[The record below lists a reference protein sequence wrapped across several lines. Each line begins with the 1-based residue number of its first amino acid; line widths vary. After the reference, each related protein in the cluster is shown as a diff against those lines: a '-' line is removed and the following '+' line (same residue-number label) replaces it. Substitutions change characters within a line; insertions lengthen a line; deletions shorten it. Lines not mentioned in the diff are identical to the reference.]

1 MLCLEGACLHFCE
14 FLVVFLGVGRLVALF
29 LEFVIGLLG
38 EGCCLVAVLVTFVV
52 AFLGVKCAWLH
63 FCNIL
68 IASLRVRMAVL
79 A

>member
-1 MLCLEGACLHFCE
+1 MHFCE
-14 FLVVFLGVGRLVALF
+14 FLVAFLEVRRLVAF
-29 LEFVIGLLG
+29 VLEFVIGLLG

-52 AFLGVKCAWLH
+52 AFAFLGVKCAWLH

>member
-1 MLCLEGACLHFCE
+1 MHFCE
-14 FLVVFLGVGRLVALF
+14 FLVAFLEVRRLFAFF

-38 EGCCLVAVLVTFVV
+38 AGCCLVAVLGTFVV

-68 IASLRVRMAVL
+68 IASLRVRMAAL

>member
-1 MLCLEGACLHFCE
+1 MHFCE
-14 FLVVFLGVGRLVALF
+14 FLVAFLEVRRLVAF
-29 LEFVIGLLG
+29 VLEFVIGLLG